1 MPTGILLFDHTML
14 TLFALD
20 SISANYFYEIMKIG
34 TLQKNLY
41 LNYLVLLWYL
51 LMYTSG
57 NKEVIIKDI
66 KQYFC
71 HQETCFLHF
80 QQSGGENAVDYETFS
95 GVKLVYKPIDIIQCN
110 RLPTV
115 SQFRWFQHK

>member
-14 TLFALD
+14 TKYLFALD

-34 TLQKNLY
+34 TLQKSVY
-41 LNYLVLLWYL
+41 LNNLVLLWYL
-51 LMYTSG
+51 LMVYTSG
-57 NKEVIIKDI
+57 NKGVIIKI
-66 KQYFC
+66 YK
-71 HQETCFLHF
+71 TIFLPP
-80 QQSGGENAVDYETFS
+80 ENLFSAFSTKRRREKFS
-95 GVKLVYKPIDIIQCN
+95 GAKLVYKPIDIIQCN